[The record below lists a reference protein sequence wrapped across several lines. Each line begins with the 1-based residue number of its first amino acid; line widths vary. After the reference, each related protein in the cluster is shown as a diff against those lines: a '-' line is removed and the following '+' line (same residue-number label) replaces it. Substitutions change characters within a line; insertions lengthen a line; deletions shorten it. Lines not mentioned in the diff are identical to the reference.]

1 MAAANTSAF
10 KLGGMLEANKY
21 FFVSEL
27 LSARRVLKVIISP
40 KTLAVSAKVKGVLD
54 SNNPCLDDRY

>member
-1 MAAANTSAF
+1 MSSI
-10 KLGGMLEANKY
+10 LEANKY

-40 KTLAVSAKVKGVLD
+40 KTLAVSAKVNGVLE